1 MIFNNIAMSN
11 FTPYTGKF
19 VGREIKS
26 GKLDMDLKYNIEKSN
41 LDAKNNITISKL
53 ELGNSVQSPDAV
65 SLPLDVAV
73 TLLKNSQGIIDIKLP
88 VSGNVD
94 DPTFSIGS
102 IVWNAFINLMT
113 KAVTA
118 PFSLLGAIFNFSP
131 DEIDSVDFNLAHD
144 EITPIQKET
153 LDKIAQILTAKPELA
168 IKISASYDNQKEEY
182 ALKEKKYL
190 EDNPKDINLKKE
202 ELEKEV
208 LKEKAELKELE
219 QIAKNRILNIRNY
232 LIKEKKI
239 DTKQIIITDK
249 METSSASVKI
259 DIETIK

>member
-1 MIFNNIAMSN
+1 
-11 FTPYTGKF
+11 
-19 VGREIKS
+19 
-26 GKLDMDLKYNIEKSN
+26 
-41 LDAKNNITISKL
+41 
-53 ELGNSVQSPDAV
+53 
-65 SLPLDVAV
+65 
-73 TLLKNSQGIIDIKLP
+73 
-88 VSGNVD
+88 
-94 DPTFSIGS
+94 
-102 IVWNAFINLMT
+102 MT